1 MADNEAANGEAE
13 GAISQPTMLAHFDR
27 RVKRRSAA
35 AGSSGKDK
43 AALQVEDAGNARE
56 AKAAAAEDAHPTVK
70 VEEDAVKGIFFPAY
84 TLMRLCLAEALPEP
98 PNSRFWTRGD
108 RVEPGTVH
116 GEAPPL
122 SPRGTHAQPL
132 LRRHPGRGKG
142 LGRCRG
148 CGHADGSPLSLVPL
162 PHCASILDPLGRTG
176 LLFSRA
182 HFGASNSHSLFLLSP
197 QPPPPPPPLHLH
209 LHPVLLLLLLHV
221 AVLSCYGSLPAAPL
235 ERGTVAQY
243 CCGGAPTSLI
253 STQWPH
259 LLVSECFTLLTH
271 DRKCAALVCCRG
283 HAGTRDG
290 EEQSTTRGG
299 CSNPHWGW
307 CKGHQRR

>member
-35 AGSSGKDK
+35 AGSPGKDK
-43 AALQVEDAGNARE
+43 ASVQVEDAGNARE

-70 VEEDAVKGIFFPAY
+70 VEEDAVIGIFSPAY

-108 RVEPGTVH
+108 RVEPETVH

-132 LRRHPGRGKG
+132 LRRHQGRGKG

-162 PHCASILDPLGRTG
+162 PH
-176 LLFSRA
+176 
-182 HFGASNSHSLFLLSP
+182 
-197 QPPPPPPPLHLH
+197 
-209 LHPVLLLLLLHV
+209 
-221 AVLSCYGSLPAAPL
+221 
-235 ERGTVAQY
+235 
-243 CCGGAPTSLI
+243 
-253 STQWPH
+253 
-259 LLVSECFTLLTH
+259 
-271 DRKCAALVCCRG
+271 
-283 HAGTRDG
+283 
-290 EEQSTTRGG
+290 
-299 CSNPHWGW
+299 
-307 CKGHQRR
+307 